1 MAALDQDFEGD
12 LDGERTA
19 YLRELTTTL
28 EEVEALVLELGDA
41 DGAAGP
47 VRALARQIHT
57 IKGTAGSLGLDLLSL
72 TAHRMEDLLA
82 ERPPDQ
88 KSDEK
93 FIDRLLAQND
103 LLGSIAKAYL
113 DKNTRA
119 LEEARCRLEPSSAAP
134 CRPPDRNLTPEVRL
148 KRVLIVEPSV
158 AALQFCV
165 NALRSIGA
173 PEVSSACD
181 GYEALGLL
189 LKEKF
194 DAVITSLQL
203 PTIDGQSLAA
213 TLRIVPGPNT
223 ATPVI
228 LLTSSASALDP
239 AKASPDFLVEKKVG
253 WAEELSATLR
263 QITRCSPPSLREV
276 KKASLKKILL
286 IDDSREIHVLAQLA
300 FKRFPEIQL
309 IGLQDPQQALDRAR
323 REQPDLILLDVQM
336 APISGKDVM
345 RSLRAVRELCE
356 IPVAFFTG
364 TDDENETRELMALG
378 AWQIF
383 QKPFSPKTFA
393 DRVLSRFQE
402 R

>member
-1 MAALDQDFEGD
+1 MAEADQDFEGD

-28 EEVEALVLELGDA
+28 EEVEGLVLELGDA
-41 DGAAGP
+41 AGAAGP
-47 VRALARQIHT
+47 ERALARQIHT

-72 TAHRMEDLLA
+72 AAHRMEDLLA
-82 ERPPDQ
+82 GRPLDQ
-88 KSDEK
+88 HRDEK

-103 LLGSIAKAYL
+103 RLGSIAKAYL
-113 DKNTRA
+113 KKNSCA
-119 LEEARCRLEPSSAAP
+119 LDEARRELGLDSTAPRREPDTSANSGAA
-134 CRPPDRNLTPEVRL
+134 L
-148 KRVLIVEPSV
+148 KRVLIVEPSA

-173 PEVSSACD
+173 PEVSSVRD
-181 GYEALGLL
+181 GYEALGFL

-194 DAVITSLQL
+194 DAVITSMQV

-213 TLRIVPGPNT
+213 VLRIVPGPN
-223 ATPVI
+223 AAAPVI
-228 LLTSSASALDP
+228 LLTSSASALDA
-239 AKASPDFLVEKKVG
+239 AKARPDFLVEKKVG
-253 WAEELSATLR
+253 WAEELSAALR
-263 QITRCSPPSLREV
+263 QIARCSLPAPREI

-364 TDDENETRELMALG
+364 TDDENETRELLALG

-383 QKPFSPKTFA
+383 QKPFAPKTFA
-393 DRVLSRFQE
+393 ERVISRFQE

>member
-1 MAALDQDFEGD
+1 MAEADQDFEGD

-28 EEVEALVLELGDA
+28 EEVEGLVLELGDA
-41 DGAAGP
+41 AGAAGP
-47 VRALARQIHT
+47 ERALARQIHT

-72 TAHRMEDLLA
+72 AAHRMEDLLA
-82 ERPPDQ
+82 GRPLDQ
-88 KSDEK
+88 HRDEK

-103 LLGSIAKAYL
+103 RLGSIAKAYL
-113 DKNTRA
+113 KQNSCA
-119 LEEARCRLEPSSAAP
+119 LDEARRELGLDSTAPRREPDTSANSGAA
-134 CRPPDRNLTPEVRL
+134 L
-148 KRVLIVEPSV
+148 KRVLIVEPSA

-173 PEVSSACD
+173 PEVSSVRD
-181 GYEALGLL
+181 GYEALGFL

-194 DAVITSLQL
+194 DAVITSMQV

-213 TLRIVPGPNT
+213 VLRIVPGPN
-223 ATPVI
+223 AAAPVI
-228 LLTSSASALDP
+228 LLTSSASALDA
-239 AKASPDFLVEKKVG
+239 AKARPDFLVEKKVG
-253 WAEELSATLR
+253 WAEELSAALR
-263 QITRCSPPSLREV
+263 QIARCSLPAPREI

-364 TDDENETRELMALG
+364 TDDENETRELLALG

-383 QKPFSPKTFA
+383 QKPFAPKTFA
-393 DRVLSRFQE
+393 ERVISRFQE

>member
-1 MAALDQDFEGD
+1 MAEADQDFEGD

-19 YLRELTTTL
+19 YLRELMTTL
-28 EEVEALVLELGDA
+28 EEVEGLVLELGDA
-41 DGAAGP
+41 TGAAGP
-47 VRALARQIHT
+47 ERALARQIHT
-57 IKGTAGSLGLDLLSL
+57 IKGTAGSLGLDLLSMA
-72 TAHRMEDLLA
+72 AHRMEDLLA
-82 ERPPDQ
+82 GRLLDPHR
-88 KSDEK
+88 DEK

-103 LLGSIAKAYL
+103 RLGSIAKAYL
-113 DKNTRA
+113 KKNSCA
-119 LEEARCRLEPSSAAP
+119 LDEARRELGLNPTARRREPDTSANSGAA
-134 CRPPDRNLTPEVRL
+134 L
-148 KRVLIVEPSV
+148 KRVLIVEPSA

-165 NALRSIGA
+165 NALRSIGV
-173 PEVSSACD
+173 PEVSSARD
-181 GYEALGLL
+181 GYEALGFL

-194 DAVITSLQL
+194 DAVITSMQV

-213 TLRIVPGPNT
+213 VLRIVPGPN
-223 ATPVI
+223 AAAPLI

-239 AKASPDFLVEKKVG
+239 AKAHPDFLVEKKVG
-253 WAEELSATLR
+253 WAEELSAALR
-263 QITRCSPPSLREV
+263 QIARRSRPALSESQKT
-276 KKASLKKILL
+276 SLKKILL

-309 IGLQDPQQALDRAR
+309 IGLQEPRQALDRAR

-345 RSLRAVRELCE
+345 RSLRAAPELRE

-364 TDDENETRELMALG
+364 TDDENETRELLALG

-393 DRVLSRFQE
+393 ERVISRFQE

>member
-1 MAALDQDFEGD
+1 VAALDQDFEGD

-28 EEVEALVLELGDA
+28 EEVEGLVLELGDA
-41 DGAAGP
+41 NAAADP
-47 VRALARQIHT
+47 MRALARQIHT

-72 TAHRMEDLLA
+72 SAHRMEDLLA
-82 ERPPDQ
+82 GRSLDRNG
-88 KSDEK
+88 DEE
-93 FIDRLLAQND
+93 FIDCLLAQND
-103 LLGSIAKAYL
+103 LLASIAKAYL

-119 LEEARCRLEPSSAAP
+119 LEEARGRLEPSSAAP
-134 CRPPDRNLTPEVRL
+134 CREPDKKPGIEAPL
-148 KRVLIVEPSV
+148 KRVLIVEPSA

-173 PEVSSACD
+173 PEVSSARD
-181 GYEALGLL
+181 GYEALGFL

-194 DAVITSLQL
+194 DAVITSLQV
-203 PTIDGQSLAA
+203 PTIDGQSLVAV
-213 TLRIVPGPNT
+213 LRAVPGPN
-223 ATPVI
+223 AAAPVI
-228 LLTSSASALDP
+228 LLTSSASAVDP
-239 AKASPDFLVEKKVG
+239 AKARADFLVEKKVG
-253 WAEELSATLR
+253 WAEELSTALR
-263 QITRCSPPSLREV
+263 QIARCSRLAPSEI

-345 RSLRAVRELCE
+345 RSLRAARELRD

-393 DRVLSRFQE
+393 DRVLSRFRE